1 MYGYRL
7 CHMLDMQSKN
17 CYRRGMDQRPDV
29 LVLDFVEWVAAS
41 PRRYSDVMDAWKT
54 SCPRLTIWEDAI
66 DQGLVQRCRVGGELS
81 IEATEAGRDLLAK
94 TRRKSQRRRGQH

>member
-1 MYGYRL
+1 MN
-7 CHMLDMQSKN
+7 H
-17 CYRRGMDQRPDV
+17 RPDA

-66 DQGLVQRCRVGGELS
+66 DQGLVQRCRVDGELS
-81 IEATEAGRDLLAK
+81 IEATDAGRALLVE
-94 TRRKSQRRRGQH
+94 TRRELQRAGDGQHAPHAL

>member
-1 MYGYRL
+1 MN
-7 CHMLDMQSKN
+7 D
-17 CYRRGMDQRPDV
+17 RPDA

-66 DQGLVQRCRVGGELS
+66 DQGLVQRCRVNGEPS
-81 IEATEAGRDLLAK
+81 IEATEAGRALLAK
-94 TRRKSQRRRGQH
+94 TRRKPQRAGDGQHAPHAL